1 MKPRLALRAWCL
13 LLFGLTGACD
23 LGEPTQITLRVDG
36 DLHAVDGFDAVL
48 VNAFHLKGEEL
59 SAQPDRWFPGS
70 RYQRGEGMVL
80 DQREYVARHSRLY
93 RVDDDPLPI
102 ELAFYP
108 KAGDSTRVAL
118 FEAFGMRCGATA
130 PSHECEIIVST
141 GARTQFVRDRHETLT
156 LYLSAACRGVVCPA
170 GAYCRLG
177 RCLDPDIDPEC
188 FDASGVPCAEGDAA
202 VSDAVASG
210 DASTPDG
217 TVIPDGA
224 ADGGAM
230 DTATPPP
237 RTCTSADPCSP
248 AGAFDE
254 ERQDCGMCGRQER
267 RRTCQSD
274 CTWGDWSPWGTCEG
288 EGGTC
293 VPGSTQMGTEGG
305 CPGETECGYRPWTQT
320 CGDDCEWIWPAS
332 YGACVR
338 EPSCIAQGG
347 AEVCE
352 GTRTCCEGG
361 TAGCPGCSIP
371 DLCRLA
377 TCGSS
382 GWEDVAPGCL

>member
-224 ADGGAM
+224 ADGGAG
-230 DTATPPP
+230 
-237 RTCTSADPCSP
+237 RRRHGHRHSP
-248 AGAFDE
+248 APNLHLRRSVQPRG
-254 ERQDCGMCGRQER
+254 CLR
-267 RRTCQSD
+267 RRASGLWDVRTPGAPAHLSERLHLGRLEPM
-274 CTWGDWSPWGTCEG
+274 GDLRG
-288 EGGTC
+288 
-293 VPGSTQMGTEGG
+293 
-305 CPGETECGYRPWTQT
+305 
-320 CGDDCEWIWPAS
+320 
-332 YGACVR
+332 
-338 EPSCIAQGG
+338 
-347 AEVCE
+347 
-352 GTRTCCEGG
+352 
-361 TAGCPGCSIP
+361 
-371 DLCRLA
+371 
-377 TCGSS
+377 
-382 GWEDVAPGCL
+382 